1 MLQSIAA
8 VNAALCADAAAFVRE
23 SEENYHRQLAEIAD
37 YIAHHR
43 DTCPVVLISGPSGS
57 GKTTTARMLEA
68 ELDRRGLE
76 THTLSQDNYFRTNTE
91 EERALREAGMLD
103 LESPARVDE
112 VLLAQQLEEIIACRP
127 VELPVFDFRT
137 CVCQPSGV
145 TFTRQ
150 PGEIVILEGIHV
162 LNPAVVPLP
171 ESQTVRLYVSVR
183 TRVEDKDGGLL
194 HPKYVRLLRRML
206 RDISG
211 RGRPAEGTL
220 SMFRSVEEG
229 EQKYIMPYKHRSTFD
244 IDTFCP
250 YELNVYR
257 GVLPDEVATLKDHP
271 DMTALLDVLTEAL
284 PLEATIVPPTALI
297 REFVGGSVYEDE

>member
-1 MLQSIAA
+1 MSQIQAI
-8 VNAALCADAAAFVRE
+8 NRALCDDATAFIRQAEAD
-23 SEENYHRQLAEIAD
+23 YHRQLTAIAD
-37 YIAHHR
+37 HIAAHR
-43 DTCPVVLISGPSGS
+43 DTCPIVLISGPSGS

-76 THTLSQDNYFRTNTE
+76 TTTLSQDNYFRTNTPE
-91 EERALREAGMLD
+91 ESALRQAGLLD

-112 VLLAQQLEEIIACRP
+112 VLLAQQLEEIIACHP

-137 CVCQPSGV
+137 CECKPSGII
-145 TFTRQ
+145 FTRK

-162 LNPAVVPLP
+162 LNPAVVALP

-183 TRVEDKDGGLL
+183 TRVESADGTLL
-194 HPKYVRLLRRML
+194 HPRYIRLLRRML
-206 RDISG
+206 RDVGG

-220 SMFRSVEEG
+220 QMFQSVEVG

-244 IDTFCP
+244 VDTFCP

-257 GVLPDEVATLKDHP
+257 GVLPDEVAALREHP
-271 DMTALLDVLTEAL
+271 DMVQLLDLLTEAL
-284 PLEATIVPPTALI
+284 PLEPTIVPATALI
-297 REFVGGSVYEDE
+297 REFIGGSIYED

>member
-1 MLQSIAA
+1 MTQSIAA
-8 VNAALCADAAAFVRE
+8 INRLLCADATAFVAQ
-23 SEENYHRQLAEIAD
+23 SEAEYHAQLADIAD
-37 YIAHHR
+37 HIAAHR
-43 DTCPVVLISGPSGS
+43 DTCPIVLISGPSGS

-91 EERALREAGMLD
+91 EERALREAGLLD

-112 VLLAQQLEEIIACRP
+112 VLLAQQLEDIIACKP

-137 CVCQPSGV
+137 CTCSPSGV
-145 TFTRQ
+145 TFTRK

-183 TRVEDKDGGLL
+183 TRVETKDGGLL

-206 RDISG
+206 RDVSG

-220 SMFRSVEEG
+220 AMFQSVEVG

-257 GVLPDEVATLKDHP
+257 AVLPDEVAVLKDHP
-271 DMTALLDVLTEAL
+271 DMGDLLNLLTEAL
-284 PLEATIVPPTALI
+284 PLEPTVVPDTALI
-297 REFVGGSVYEDE
+297 REFIGGSVYED

>member
-1 MLQSIAA
+1 MA
-8 VNAALCADAAAFVRE
+8 VTERMSAVMPFLSMPTVAQRFFEKGA
-23 SEENYHRQLAEIAD
+23 
-37 YIAHHR
+37 
-43 DTCPVVLISGPSGS
+43 PV
-57 GKTTTARMLEA
+57 
-68 ELDRRGLE
+68 
-76 THTLSQDNYFRTNTE
+76 
-91 EERALREAGMLD
+91 
-103 LESPARVDE
+103 
-112 VLLAQQLEEIIACRP
+112 CR
-127 VELPVFDFRT
+127 
-137 CVCQPSGV
+137 PSGV

-183 TRVEDKDGGLL
+183 TRGQSAKGGLL
-194 HPKYVRLLRRML
+194 HPKYIRLLRRML
-206 RDISG
+206 RDVSG

-257 GVLPDEVATLKDHP
+257 SLLPDEVAALKEHP
-271 DMTALLDVLTEAL
+271 DMTDLMQVLTEAL
-284 PLEATIVPPTALI
+284 PLETTVVPPTSLI
-297 REFVGGSVYEDE
+297 REFVGGSVYEE